1 MKTLL
6 FTTWKTN
13 NNEQDRTSMTDD
25 IKKDQRKYSS
35 QDNPDNF
42 NSQYSL
48 SAQYTQ
54 RHYNTANKN
63 K

>member
-1 MKTLL
+1 MKILL
-6 FTTWKTN
+6 FNNMEKN
-13 NNEQDRTSMTDD
+13 NNEQDRTTMTDD

-35 QDNPDNF
+35 QDNHDNF

-54 RHYNTANKN
+54 RHYNTENRNK
-63 K
+63 